1 MVRATEGQDG
11 ADAPD
16 VAGTATF
23 DRSPDRSVLLKLA
36 LFALRESRTRE
47 ELLDQAARI
56 TAAALGGDLSKVLER
71 VPPGAEHFL
80 TTAGSGWTAADSV
93 VGVLTIPGGSD
104 ASPSGRA
111 DATGTVQRSAAS
123 PGPGS
128 GVGQLPEPLV
138 HKGVRSALDAS
149 IPRAGQAEGHGH
161 GVLQADS
168 RAAGAFGA
176 PHEALLRGIAEVL
189 GAALDAEDRRSAAAE
204 AAAGVQALLA
214 AEAEHRIA
222 NSLQGV
228 AGTLALQARLAGND
242 AQIAAPLLAAAARVA
257 AAGAVHRH
265 LHRVVAAGASTDGA
279 SVVDAAALLHTICG
293 DLAAM
298 LAGPTGDG
306 ERHLTCDAEPFP
318 WPAARAGALATIA
331 AELAINA
338 AKHARHGTIRLRLS
352 PTPDGD
358 ALLVAQDDGPGF
370 PADLDMKQGRGLG
383 LRLIRTLAGS
393 GDDRINAD
401 QYEGGG
407 RISVRIARNAP

>member
-1 MVRATEGQDG
+1 MAGATAGQDG
-11 ADAPD
+11 APD
-16 VAGTATF
+16 VADTATN
-23 DRSPDRSVLLKLA
+23 DRSPDRSVLLNLA

-80 TTAGSGWTAADSV
+80 TTAGSGWTTADEV

-111 DATGTVQRSAAS
+111 DATGTVQRSSANPGAA
-123 PGPGS
+123 PRAM
-128 GVGQLPEPLV
+128 QIPESLAN
-138 HKGVRSALDAS
+138 KGVRSALDAA
-149 IPRAGQAEGHGH
+149 IPRTGQAEGRGH

-168 RAAGAFGA
+168 RALGAFGA
-176 PHEALLRGIAEVL
+176 PHETLLRGIAEVL
-189 GAALDAEDRRSAAAE
+189 GAALDAEDRHSGATK

-222 NSLQGV
+222 NSLQSV
-228 AGTLALQARLAGND
+228 AGTLALQARLARD
-242 AQIAAPLLAAAARVA
+242 DLRVAAPLLAAAARVA

-265 LHRVVAAGASTDGA
+265 LQRAVAAGVGMDGTV
-279 SVVDAAALLHTICG
+279 SVDAAALLHTVCE

-298 LAGPTGDG
+298 LAGPSGDG
-306 ERHLTCDAEPFP
+306 ERHLTCDAAPFP
-318 WPAARAGALATIA
+318 WPASRAGALATIA
-331 AELAINA
+331 VELAINA
-338 AKHARHGTIRLRLS
+338 AKHAADGRNRLRLS
-352 PTPDGD
+352 PAPDGD

-393 GDDRINAD
+393 GDDRVSAD
-401 QYEGGG
+401 HCEGGG
-407 RISVRIARNAP
+407 RISVRIARNAS